1 MDIFYGFYDT
11 QKERLICK
19 GVTSIKQNAMYICQ
33 RIHVYQE
40 NGVLLMATGSVSP
53 DCHHAV
59 LEMDEHIS
67 LSQSQANSNLVFDFF
82 SLWYEESNGLQA
94 ACYSTEDSL
103 AWNAVDYVQKLTVL
117 DPVHKKTGPDSPIVI
132 CYNRTSQAGEQI
144 DYDSYE
150 EAFDPVTNRQRLFLD
165 VGAEV
170 ELASEALPYPL
181 PQAVCALEHG
191 EPGPG
196 AVDPPAPIRRGD
208 GVSIPCKN

>member
-82 SLWYEESNGLQA
+82 SSGMRSPMVSRPHVTAQRILW
-94 ACYSTEDSL
+94 
-103 AWNAVDYVQKLTVL
+103 
-117 DPVHKKTGPDSPIVI
+117 
-132 CYNRTSQAGEQI
+132 
-144 DYDSYE
+144 
-150 EAFDPVTNRQRLFLD
+150 
-165 VGAEV
+165 
-170 ELASEALPYPL
+170 
-181 PQAVCALEHG
+181 HG
-191 EPGPG
+191 M
-196 AVDPPAPIRRGD
+196 RWTMYR
-208 GVSIPCKN
+208 S